1 MITPTA
7 IPFRFFLLG
16 ATGRTGLPF
25 LVQALACGHFVT
37 VFIRNVSES
46 INAHLQAVGTG
57 SGPVL
62 LTCCV
67 CHGVRLPSFCSRME
81 FGEAQA
87 RKAVWKKGQLES
99 HRDFSVKLAQRIQKR
114 F

>member
-1 MITPTA
+1 
-7 IPFRFFLLG
+7 
-16 ATGRTGLPF
+16 
-25 LVQALACGHFVT
+25 
-37 VFIRNVSES
+37 
-46 INAHLQAVGTG
+46 
-57 SGPVL
+57 
-62 LTCCV
+62 
-67 CHGVRLPSFCSRME
+67 ME